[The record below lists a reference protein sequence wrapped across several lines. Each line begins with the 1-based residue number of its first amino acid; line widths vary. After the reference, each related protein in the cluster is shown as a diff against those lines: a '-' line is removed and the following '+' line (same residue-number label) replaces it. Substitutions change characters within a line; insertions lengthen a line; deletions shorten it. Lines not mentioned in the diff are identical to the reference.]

1 MGQDGEIRQGAN
13 PRPSLNPRPGVN
25 PGPSNSGDAFEQ
37 QLAADRRTERRLA
50 WRELIALGVVL
61 AIVLARLQFAA

>member
-1 MGQDGEIRQGAN
+1 MGQDDEIRQGAN
-13 PRPSLNPRPGVN
+13 SRAGVN
-25 PGPSNSGDAFEQ
+25 PRLDDSADAFAQ

-61 AIVLARLQFAA
+61 AIVLARLQFDA

>member
-1 MGQDGEIRQGAN
+1 
-13 PRPSLNPRPGVN
+13 VN